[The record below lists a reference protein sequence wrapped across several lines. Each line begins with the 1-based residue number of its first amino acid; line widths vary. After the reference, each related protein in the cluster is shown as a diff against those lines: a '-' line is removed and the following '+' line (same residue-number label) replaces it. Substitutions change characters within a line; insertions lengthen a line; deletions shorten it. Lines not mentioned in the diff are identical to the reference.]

1 MPRPTLACLSDRPGA
16 AGSAWV
22 PMGVP
27 MALAGALLAGCGAQ
41 ETAATQT
48 AARVNK
54 DEITVHQIGAA
65 LATQAVPPEQTPEA
79 ERHALER
86 LIDRQL
92 AVQQAAALELDR
104 EPKVVQAIESARHEI
119 LARAYA
125 DRLSERVARATPS
138 DVKRYYDG
146 HPALFAERKVYEL
159 QQFAMQADAALI
171 AKLEAALPAVQSADQ
186 VQALLQ
192 SLEVKYEAS
201 HVVRAAEQLPMSWL
215 PALSRA
221 SEGQSLL
228 QPAPRGV
235 QWVVVRRVQVQ
246 PVTLDRATATIEQ
259 FLLNE
264 QKRQLLADDL
274 KALRASAKV
283 DYVGRFAG
291 AVPPSTTA
299 VGRFP
304 VNEEPAASAATASTG
319 AGALAVGTID
329 ASTINKGLGLK

>member
-16 AGSAWV
+16 AVRPWV
-22 PMGVP
+22 PA
-27 MALAGALLAGCGAQ
+27 ALAGALLAGCGAA
-41 ETAATQT
+41 EPAATQT

-65 LATQAVPPEQTPEA
+65 LAPQSVPAEQTLQA
-79 ERHALER
+79 ERQALER

-92 AVQQAAALELDR
+92 AVQQAASLKLDR
-104 EPKVVQAIESARHEI
+104 EPKVVQAIETARHEI

-125 DRLSERVARATPS
+125 DRLSERVARATPL
-138 DVKRYYDG
+138 DVKRYYDD
-146 HPALFAERKVYEL
+146 HPALFAERRVYEL
-159 QQFAMQADAALI
+159 QQFAIEADAALI
-171 AKLEAALPAVQSADQ
+171 ARLEAALPTVQSADQ
-186 VQALLQ
+186 VRALLQ
-192 SLEVKYEAS
+192 SLQVKHEMS
-201 HVVRAAEQLPMSWL
+201 RVVRAAEQLPMSWL
-215 PALSRA
+215 PALSRVA
-221 SEGQSLL
+221 EGQSLL

-235 QWVVVRRVQVQ
+235 QWIIVQRAQMQ
-246 PVTLDRATATIEQ
+246 PVALDRATATIEQ

-291 AVPPSTTA
+291 TI
-299 VGRFP
+299 P
-304 VNEEPAASAATASTG
+304 VNEAPAASAATASTG
-319 AGALAVGTID
+319 ADALKAGTID